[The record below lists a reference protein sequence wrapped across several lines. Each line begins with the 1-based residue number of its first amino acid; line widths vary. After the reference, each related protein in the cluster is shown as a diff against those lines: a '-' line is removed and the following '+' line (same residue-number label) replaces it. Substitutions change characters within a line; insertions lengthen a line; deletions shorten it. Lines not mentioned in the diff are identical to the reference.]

1 MASYFKNSYKYE
13 WENTDSIKAINKYY
27 DVSQSFELEVSLP
40 KLFCYAWNGSSWEK
54 LFQMNSITRVYRT
67 LMQRQENGEYLPKG
81 EREKLGEYKM
91 GATNLSNR
99 NDKYCEISNNQ
110 AFLRKILEKNEEFP
124 RESTTGEPDWKF
136 SQYYTISKVLANVQ
150 TNNTSEIKL
159 PMNELSGEQIESGMA
174 YRYEIECDVNP
185 LNADAMMFYYEVR
198 QTGRI
203 DVEVIW
209 NVLYNVYKS
218 STKTTDVLNADIT
231 DLTITAEINH
241 QDLSE
246 LVKKGPFIRK
256 GVKYSAYQLLRKAL
270 LTCDTYILDY
280 NTTSI
285 DDYSNKH
292 GELKSLPYTILID
305 EYWSN
310 KLKRTTVNETIFEQN
325 NLWEVLLQLGYYLH
339 AIPYMSFANDG
350 TDRFV
355 LSFKQLGSTEE
366 KKDTSQK
373 ITIFNSQNLSE
384 YYTQLDSYVTNLF
397 SPQNRVEE
405 WVTPKTS
412 ESSFLVSNNTAEL
425 HLAYPITEILEF
437 KISILLK
444 NGKRSEFKD
453 ATQHLFE
460 KSVYDVICNQDPY
473 KVFPTKGSS
482 VYYSLGSNKIQ
493 GLNFVPPSN
502 DNTVFP
508 MALKRIIEI
517 LWQGDSNKPNTD
529 NIKFNDMQF
538 YIKYKTQD
546 NVRVNQ
552 FRPDIMQYMKNSEN
566 ETYPH
571 HEQFYGQQ
579 GKIIDSERLS
589 ANLFGKLI
597 RVGNGV
603 YQIQEYVTGE
613 EKKTG
618 ELYRINGE
626 PYYVTAIDTEYYADA
641 ILQKVTYSK
650 NFNQLAQIVTIPSEP
665 RFYEIAERSKV
676 RREVRINDF
685 FCLSAKQKNDIGS
698 PRFLNNLD
706 WTSCLKKIL
715 FNESEMQLPNYAW
728 NRFNT
733 DKFRDKD
740 NLKEKQMFPSS
751 IITKDDKGVIT
762 LGDSS
767 NHSDVIVPLVH
778 YPMHNGIVFSWQM
791 EDNFKAGDYTDK
803 ANGAGVKDD
812 AYLSQQP
819 MRYVDIFGR
828 ADLFDFRLFYKNDWN
843 QDESLR
849 LPQAVTNPQVNQ
861 SFAAV
866 QSKQGENN
874 FLALDK
880 DNREELSFNFQINLL
895 HDEEF
900 ITYPN
905 LFGEK
910 IKDIEGKPIKLNIA
924 LLDKEQSAFN
934 ENQLVV
940 GTNVLA
946 SSENNN
952 VNYTFDSDTT
962 NGLKINIALSEN
974 SGIDLSQ
981 AKSIIFYEGK
991 INSAAYAIYIVRNLG
1006 NVGVEEKL
1014 NPLYIY
1020 PVYN

>member
-13 WENTDSIKAINKYY
+13 WENTDSIKELNKYY
-27 DVSQSFELEVSLP
+27 DISQSFELEVSLP

-54 LFQMNSITRVYRT
+54 LFQMNSTTSLYRI
-67 LMQRQENGEYLPKG
+67 LLQKNEDGEYK
-81 EREKLGEYKM
+81 EVEDSREKLGEYNT
-91 GATNLSNR
+91 GPTNLANR
-99 NDKYCEISNNQ
+99 DDKYCKIEDSKTYLRLIENVTQEHDFEIPYLSGDRFQ
-110 AFLRKILEKNEEFP
+110 FH
-124 RESTTGEPDWKF
+124 
-136 SQYYTISKVLANVQ
+136 YTISNVLANVQ
-150 TNNTSEIKL
+150 TNITNEI
-159 PMNELSGEQIESGMA
+159 NIELKEFNGEQIESGMA
-174 YRYEIECDVNP
+174 YRYEIECRPNP
-185 LNADAMMFYYEVR
+185 INKDAMMFYYEVM
-198 QTGRI
+198 QTGGHGT
-203 DVEVIW
+203 
-209 NVLYNVYKS
+209 VYVPLLGLMNRCKW
-218 STKTTDVLNADIT
+218 TIETTDVDLIDPT
-231 DLTITAEINH
+231 DLTITADIYH
-241 QDLSE
+241 QDMSE
-246 LVKKGPFIRK
+246 IVTKGPFIQK

-270 LTCDTYILDY
+270 LTCDTYIV
-280 NTTSI
+280 NNGVNSI
-285 DDYSNKH
+285 DEYGKNDEKQ
-292 GELKSLPYTILID
+292 ESLPYSIVID
-305 EYWSN
+305 DKWID
-310 KLKRTTVNETIFEQN
+310 KLKLTVVNETIFEQN
-325 NLWEVLLQLGYYLH
+325 NLWEVLLQIGYYLH
-339 AIPYMSFANDG
+339 AIPYMSFVNNEQG
-350 TDRFV
+350 TPTDKFL

-366 KKDTSQK
+366 KANTSQK

-437 KISILLK
+437 KISILLT
-444 NGKRSEFKD
+444 NGKRSEFED
-453 ATQHLFE
+453 ATKHLFE

-482 VYYSLGSNKIQ
+482 LYYSLGSNKIQ
-493 GLNFVPPSN
+493 GLNFVPPSS
-502 DNTVFP
+502 DGTVFP

-517 LWQGDSNKPNTD
+517 LWQGDDNKPNTA

-538 YIKYKTQD
+538 YVKYKTQD

-603 YQIQEYVTGE
+603 YQIQEYVTTE

-626 PYYVTAIDTEYYADA
+626 PYYVIAIDTEYYADA

-665 RFYEIAERSKV
+665 RFYEIAERSKI

-685 FCLSAKQKNDIGS
+685 FAMSATPKIDIGT
-698 PRFLNNLD
+698 PRFLNMSE
-706 WTSCLKKIL
+706 WITYFKQIV
-715 FNESEMQLPNYAW
+715 FNESKINLNLPNYAW
-728 NRFNT
+728 TRFAV
-733 DKFRDKD
+733 DKLRKHKIEDKY
-740 NLKEKQMFPSS
+740 MFPSS
-751 IITKDDKGVIT
+751 IITKSDNGIVT
-762 LGDSS
+762 PGNSS
-767 NHSDVIVPLVH
+767 DHSDVIVPLVH

-803 ANGAGVKDD
+803 ENGGGLDD
-812 AYLSQQP
+812 EAYLSQQP

-828 ADLFDFRLFYKNDWN
+828 ADLFDFRLFYKNGWN

-849 LPQAVTNPQVNQ
+849 LPQAVTDPQVNQ

-880 DNREELSFNFQINLL
+880 DNREELSFNYQVNLL
-895 HDEEF
+895 HDDEF
-900 ITYPN
+900 VTYPN

-910 IKDIEGKPIKLNIA
+910 EGGKLNIA

-934 ENQLVV
+934 ENQLVR
-940 GTNVLA
+940 GTNILA
-946 SSENNN
+946 TNEDQTIVYS
-952 VNYTFDSDTT
+952 FDNSAV
-962 NGLKINIALSEN
+962 NGLKINITLSN
-974 SGIDLSQ
+974 NMNIDLSKVK
-981 AKSIIFYEGK
+981 AIIFYEGK
-991 INSAAYAIYIVRNLG
+991 INSATYAIYIVRNVG
-1006 NVGVEEKL
+1006 NVSAAEKL